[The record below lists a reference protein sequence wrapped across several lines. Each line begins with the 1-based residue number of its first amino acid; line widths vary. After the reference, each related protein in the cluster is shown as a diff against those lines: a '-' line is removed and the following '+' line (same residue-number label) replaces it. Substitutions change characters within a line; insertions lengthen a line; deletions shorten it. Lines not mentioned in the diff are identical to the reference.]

1 MPFGT
6 VAQCKLIHDQI
17 LKHEFHLD
25 AVLGNSL
32 VDIYG
37 NCGYLMEA
45 RRVFDK
51 LTNRDIYSWCSM
63 ISIYAEN
70 GVTATALQLFKTMQK
85 ESIQPNEVI
94 LLCVI
99 KACCNE
105 EALQEGR
112 LTHHGIIQRGFG
124 SDMVLGIALIDMY
137 SKCGCVDDAYGVFNS
152 SKYHD
157 VLSWTAM
164 MTAFT
169 QHGED
174 FSTLELFRKMKENR
188 IEPNAASFLAAVK
201 ACGNIGAVVQGQL
214 MHNLIVKSEF
224 YSDGYVGNALIYM
237 YATFGRLKDAFK
249 VFSTLPEQDRISWE
263 ALIGGLSQQG
273 NFDLARRCFEIMQ
286 QKGLVPQD
294 TTYSN
299 ILSACSHG
307 GEVNEGNIY
316 FKHGGDQEAEK
327 CTKAEH
333 FNCMIDLFGRA
344 GCLEAAEGMLL
355 RMPNNPDI
363 IG

>member
-1 MPFGT
+1 
-6 VAQCKLIHDQI
+6 
-17 LKHEFHLD
+17 
-25 AVLGNSL
+25 
-32 VDIYG
+32 
-37 NCGYLMEA
+37 
-45 RRVFDK
+45 
-51 LTNRDIYSWCSM
+51 
-63 ISIYAEN
+63 
-70 GVTATALQLFKTMQK
+70 MQK

-94 LLCVI
+94 LFCVI

-112 LTHHGIIQRGFG
+112 STHHGIIHRGLG
-124 SDMVLGIALIDMY
+124 SDVVLGRALIGMY

-157 VLSWTAM
+157 VVSWTAM

-174 FSTLELFRKMKENR
+174 FSALELFHKMKENR
-188 IEPNAASFLAAVK
+188 IEPNAASFLAVVK
-201 ACGNIGAVVQGQL
+201 ACGNIGAVAQGQL
-214 MHNLIVKSEF
+214 IHNLIMKSEF
-224 YSDGYVGNALIYM
+224 YSDGYLGNALIYM

-263 ALIGGLSQQG
+263 ALIGELSQQG
-273 NFDLARRCFEIMQ
+273 NFDLVRRCFEIMQ

-316 FKHGGDQEAEK
+316 FKHGGDQEVEK
-327 CTKAEH
+327 CTKTEH

-344 GCLEAAEGMLL
+344 GCLETAEEMHLS
-355 RMPNNPDI
+355 MPNNPDI
-363 IG
+363 IGWMTLLSARKTHGHVDLGKRCFQHVAQQLVIQ